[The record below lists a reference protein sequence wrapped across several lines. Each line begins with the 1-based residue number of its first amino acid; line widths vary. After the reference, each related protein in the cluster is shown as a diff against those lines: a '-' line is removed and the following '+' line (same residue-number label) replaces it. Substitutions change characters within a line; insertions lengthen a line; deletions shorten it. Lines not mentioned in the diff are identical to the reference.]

1 MSELLPLSQLRIWC
15 RMNDSWLSFK
25 TADKDRF
32 LINPSGYFIELPDG
46 SLTQISP
53 RVTFPVFENF
63 PSVPMEILLARPQY
77 GDDAK
82 FVSVPMVVPHE
93 VDPIKVDLETLRE
106 DPLAKLEFPE
116 KLDKMERYVL
126 IRALETGLVS
136 KTGFSKMVEM
146 RARYKTIG
154 SALIYGGIC
163 QWESLLG
170 YCLDTRPPSRLDPPS
185 LRTLIERR
193 EWELTGEILVALG
206 KINRTHLEY
215 ALKTKREGSQA
226 LGQILTAMGACKDE
240 DVERCLKIQNE
251 VKLPPGGEVA
261 LIGKLLVSQG
271 VIAEE
276 ELEDA
281 LRNQRIARQPLAK
294 ILVSMGACTQ
304 RDIDGYA
311 RSSGLTFQS
320 EIDDVSL
327 GNYLLK
333 TDTIT
338 KTHMEEALRI
348 QQRGRQ
354 VLGELLVSMGL
365 CSAQDI
371 ENVIQ
376 FQREVRETHRSGV
389 EKLGS
394 ILIHAGKVPPPKV
407 EEAVKLQGIGRQP
420 FGAILVALGACT
432 ADDIMAALDLQQ
444 KWRSR
449 ERPPGDRLGEVL
461 VKQGIISEKALEEPL
476 LEHMRD
482 EKPLGRI
489 LIDRNICTPEQII
502 EALIARDHNR
512 QYEFLEFIK
521 GATDSPGQGQ
531 QPRTETRGDEEQAPR
546 TEQKKGSIVDKLSTW
561 FSRPKGKP

>member
-1 MSELLPLSQLRIWC
+1 MSDLLPLCLLRIWS

-25 TADKDRF
+25 TVSKDRY

-53 RVTFPVFENF
+53 RVTFPVWELF
-63 PSVPMEILLARPQY
+63 PSVP
-77 GDDAK
+77 
-82 FVSVPMVVPHE
+82 
-93 VDPIKVDLETLRE
+93 LETLSIRTQYGPDARFVAVPMIVPRETEPVKIEIETLQE
-106 DPLAKLEFPE
+106 DPLTKLEFPE
-116 KLDKMERYVL
+116 TLSALERYVL
-126 IRALETGLVS
+126 FRALETGLVS

-146 RARYKTIG
+146 RSRFKTIG

-163 QWESLLG
+163 QWEMLLG

-193 EWELTGEILVALG
+193 EWELTGEILQALG
-206 KINRTHLEY
+206 KINRTQLEY
-215 ALKTKREGSQA
+215 ALKIKREGSQA
-226 LGQILTAMGACKDE
+226 LGQILTAMGACKQD
-240 DVERCLKIQNE
+240 DVERCLKIQQE
-251 VKLPPGGEVA
+251 VKQPAGGEVA

-294 ILVSMGACTQ
+294 ILVSMGACSQ
-304 RDIDGYA
+304 RDIDGFA
-311 RSSGLTFQS
+311 RVSGVSFQS
-320 EIDDVSL
+320 EIDDVGL

-333 TDTIT
+333 TETIT
-338 KTHMEEALRI
+338 KIHMEEALRI

-365 CSAQDI
+365 CSAADI

-432 ADDIMAALDLQQ
+432 ADDIIVALDVQA
-444 KWRSR
+444 KWRGR

-461 VKQGIISEKALEEPL
+461 VRQGVITEKELEEPL

-489 LIDRNICTPEQII
+489 LIDRNICLPEQIV
-502 EALIARDHNR
+502 EALIERDHKR
-512 QYEFLEFIK
+512 QYEFLEFVK
-521 GATDSPGQGQ
+521 GSTTSVSGGSSTD
-531 QPRTETRGDEEQAPR
+531 EQSAD
-546 TEQKKGSIVDKLSTW
+546 QKKGSIVDKLSSW

>member
-1 MSELLPLSQLRIWC
+1 
-15 RMNDSWLSFK
+15 MNDSWLSFK
-25 TADKDRF
+25 TVGKDRY

-53 RVTFPVFENF
+53 RVTFPVWDLF
-63 PSVPMEILLARPQY
+63 PSVPMETLSIRTQY
-77 GDDAK
+77 GPDAR
-82 FVSVPMVVPHE
+82 FVAVPMIVPRE
-93 VDPIKVDLETLRE
+93 TEPVKVDVETLRQ
-106 DPLAKLEFPE
+106 DPLTKLQFPE
-116 KLDKMERYVL
+116 GLGELEKYVL
-126 IRALETGLVS
+126 FRALEAGLVS

-146 RARYKTIG
+146 RSRYRTIG

-163 QWESLLG
+163 QWETLLG

-193 EWELTGEILVALG
+193 EWELIGEILQALG
-206 KINRTHLEY
+206 KINRTQLEY
-215 ALKTKREGSQA
+215 ALKIKREGSQA
-226 LGQILTAMGACKDE
+226 LGQILTAMGACQPL
-240 DVERCLKIQNE
+240 DVERCLKIQEE
-251 VKLPPGGEVA
+251 VKQPAGGEVA

-271 VIAEE
+271 VISEE
-276 ELEDA
+276 DLEDA
-281 LRNQRIARQPLAK
+281 LRNQRIARQPLSK
-294 ILVSMGACTQ
+294 ILVSMGACSQ
-304 RDIDGYA
+304 RDIDGFA
-311 RSSGLTFQS
+311 RVSGVSFQS

-333 TDTIT
+333 TETIT

-365 CSAQDI
+365 CSATDI

-432 ADDIMAALDLQQ
+432 ADDVIEALDIQA
-444 KWRSR
+444 KWRAR

-461 VKQGIISEKALEEPL
+461 VRQGVVSEEDLEGPL
-476 LEHMRD
+476 LEHMR
-482 EKPLGRI
+482 EERPLGRI
-489 LIDRNICTPEQII
+489 LIDRNICVPEQII
-502 EALIARDHNR
+502 EALIERDHDR
-512 QYEFLEFIK
+512 QYQFLEFVRNYTNTPSNRTGSDKIDE
-521 GATDSPGQGQ
+521 AHQEGQ
-531 QPRTETRGDEEQAPR
+531 R
-546 TEQKKGSIVDKLSTW
+546 KGSIVDKLSSW

>member
-1 MSELLPLSQLRIWC
+1 
-15 RMNDSWLSFK
+15 
-25 TADKDRF
+25 
-32 LINPSGYFIELPDG
+32 
-46 SLTQISP
+46 
-53 RVTFPVFENF
+53 
-63 PSVPMEILLARPQY
+63 
-77 GDDAK
+77 
-82 FVSVPMVVPHE
+82 
-93 VDPIKVDLETLRE
+93 
-106 DPLAKLEFPE
+106 
-116 KLDKMERYVL
+116 
-126 IRALETGLVS
+126 
-136 KTGFSKMVEM
+136 MVEM
-146 RARYKTIG
+146 RARFRTIG

-215 ALKTKREGSQA
+215 ALKIKRDGSQA
-226 LGQILTAMGACKDE
+226 LGQILTAMGACKE
-240 DVERCLKIQNE
+240 NDVERCLKIQSE
-251 VKLPPGGEVA
+251 VKQPAGSEVA

-271 VIAEE
+271 VISEE
-276 ELEDA
+276 DLEDA
-281 LRNQRIARQPLAK
+281 LRNQRIARQPLSK
-294 ILVSMGACTQ
+294 ILVSMGACQQ
-304 RDIDGYA
+304 RDIDGFA
-311 RSSGLTFQS
+311 RASGVSFQS

-338 KTHMEEALRI
+338 KTHLEEALRI

-407 EEAVKLQGIGRQP
+407 EEAVKLQSIGRQP

-432 ADDIMAALDLQQ
+432 ADDIMQALDIQQ
-444 KWRSR
+444 KWRGR
-449 ERPPGDRLGEVL
+449 QRPPGDRLGEVL
-461 VKQGIISEKALEEPL
+461 VQQGILSEQALEDPL

-502 EALIARDHNR
+502 EVLIERDYRR
-512 QYEFLEFIK
+512 QYEFLDFVRILANGEDPDQHPHSENS
-521 GATDSPGQGQ
+521 GERTDGRKP
-531 QPRTETRGDEEQAPR
+531 
-546 TEQKKGSIVDKLSTW
+546 SIVDKLSSW

>member
-1 MSELLPLSQLRIWC
+1 
-15 RMNDSWLSFK
+15 MNDSWLSFK
-25 TADKDRF
+25 TVTKDRY

-46 SLTQISP
+46 SLSQISP
-53 RVTFPVFENF
+53 RVTFPVTDRF
-63 PSVPMEILLARPQY
+63 PSVPLETLSVRTQY
-77 GDDAK
+77 GDDAR
-82 FVSVPMVVPHE
+82 FVAVPIVVPRE
-93 VDPIKVDLETLRE
+93 VEPSKVTIETLKE
-106 DPLAKLEFPE
+106 DPLNKLEFPE
-116 KLDKMERYVL
+116 KLDPLERYVL
-126 IRALETGLVS
+126 FRALETGLVS

-146 RARYKTIG
+146 RARFKTIG

-206 KINRTHLEY
+206 KINRTSLEY
-215 ALKTKREGSQA
+215 ALKIKRDGSQA
-226 LGQILTAMGACKDE
+226 LGQILTAMGACKEE
-240 DVERCLKIQNE
+240 DVDRCLKIQQE
-251 VKLPPGGEVA
+251 VKQPPGSEVA
-261 LIGKLLVSQG
+261 LIGKLLVNQG
-271 VIAEE
+271 IILEDD
-276 ELEDA
+276 LEDA

-294 ILVSMGACTQ
+294 ILVSMGACSQ
-304 RDIDGYA
+304 RDIDGFA
-311 RSSGLTFQS
+311 RATGVAFQS

-338 KTHMEEALRI
+338 KIHLEEALRI

-376 FQREVRETHRSGV
+376 FQREVRETYRSGV

-394 ILIHAGKVPPPKV
+394 ILIHQGKVPPPKV
-407 EEAVKLQGIGRQP
+407 DEAVKLQSIGRQP

-432 ADDIMAALDLQQ
+432 AEDVIQALDFQQ
-444 KWRSR
+444 KWRAR
-449 ERPPGDRLGEVL
+449 PRPPGDRLGEVL
-461 VKQGIISEKALEEPL
+461 VKEGIVTDQELEEPL

-489 LIDRNICTPEQII
+489 LIDRNICAPEQII
-502 EALIARDHNR
+502 EALIERDYKR
-512 QYEFLEFIK
+512 QCEFLNFVK
-521 GATDSPGQGQ
+521 LCTSGGLTDSGTAAEGQK
-531 QPRTETRGDEEQAPR
+531 GDA
-546 TEQKKGSIVDKLSTW
+546 KKGGSIVDKLSTW
-561 FSRPKGKP
+561 FSRPKGKQ

>member
-1 MSELLPLSQLRIWC
+1 
-15 RMNDSWLSFK
+15 MNDSWLSFK
-25 TADKDRF
+25 TVGKDRY

-53 RVTFPVFENF
+53 RVTFPVWDLF
-63 PSVPMEILLARPQY
+63 PSVPMETLSIRTQY
-77 GDDAK
+77 GPDAR
-82 FVSVPMVVPHE
+82 FVAVPMIVPRE
-93 VDPIKVDLETLRE
+93 TEPVKVDIETLKQ
-106 DPLAKLEFPE
+106 DPLTKLQFPDGLGELE
-116 KLDKMERYVL
+116 KYVL
-126 IRALETGLVS
+126 FRALEAGLVS
-136 KTGFSKMVEM
+136 KTGFSKIVEM
-146 RARYKTIG
+146 RSRYRTIG

-163 QWESLLG
+163 QWETLLG

-193 EWELTGEILVALG
+193 EWELTGEILQALG
-206 KINRTHLEY
+206 RINRTQLEY
-215 ALKTKREGSQA
+215 ALKIKREGSQA
-226 LGQILTAMGACKDE
+226 LGQILTAMGACQPN
-240 DVERCLKIQNE
+240 DVERCLKIQEE
-251 VKLPPGGEVA
+251 VKQPAGGEVA

-271 VIAEE
+271 VISEE
-276 ELEDA
+276 DLEDA

-294 ILVSMGACTQ
+294 ILVSMGACSQ
-304 RDIDGYA
+304 RDIEGFA
-311 RSSGLTFQS
+311 RVSGVSFQS

-333 TDTIT
+333 TETIT

-365 CSAQDI
+365 CSATDI

-432 ADDIMAALDLQQ
+432 ADDIIEALDIQA
-444 KWRSR
+444 KWRAR

-461 VKQGIISEKALEEPL
+461 VRQGVVSEEELEGPL
-476 LEHMRD
+476 LEHMR
-482 EKPLGRI
+482 EERPLGRI
-489 LIDRNICTPEQII
+489 LIDRNICVPEQII
-502 EALIARDHNR
+502 EALIERDHDR
-512 QYEFLEFIK
+512 QYQFLEFVRNYTSSPSSSK
-521 GATDSPGQGQ
+521 NSDGTGDDSHHEG
-531 QPRTETRGDEEQAPR
+531 R
-546 TEQKKGSIVDKLSTW
+546 KGSIVDKLSSW

>member
-1 MSELLPLSQLRIWC
+1 
-15 RMNDSWLSFK
+15 MNDSWLSFK
-25 TADKDRF
+25 TVTKDRY

-46 SLTQISP
+46 ALSQISP
-53 RVTFPVFENF
+53 RVTFPVTDRF
-63 PSVPMEILLARPQY
+63 PSVPLDSLSIRDQY
-77 GDDAK
+77 GEDAR
-82 FVSVPMVVPHE
+82 FVAVPIIVPRE
-93 VDPIKVDLETLRE
+93 MEPVKVTLEALRE
-106 DPLAKLEFPE
+106 DPLSKLAFPE
-116 KLDKMERYVL
+116 PLDDLERYVL
-126 IRALETGLVS
+126 FRALETGLVS
-136 KTGFSKMVEM
+136 KTGFTKMVEM

-193 EWELTGEILVALG
+193 EWELTGEILVSLG
-206 KINRTHLEY
+206 KINRTNLEY
-215 ALKTKREGSQA
+215 ALKIKRDGSQA
-226 LGQILTAMGACKDE
+226 LGQILTAMGACKED
-240 DVERCLKIQNE
+240 DVERCLKIQAE
-251 VKLPPGGEVA
+251 VKQTSGGEVA
-261 LIGKLLVSQG
+261 LIGKLLVGQG
-271 VIAEE
+271 IISED

-281 LRNQRIARQPLAK
+281 LRNQRIARQPLSK
-294 ILVSMGACTQ
+294 ILVSMGACAQ
-304 RDIDGYA
+304 RDIDGFA
-311 RSSGLTFQS
+311 KASGVAFQS

-333 TDTIT
+333 TETIT
-338 KTHMEEALRI
+338 KIHLEEALRI

-394 ILIHAGKVPPPKV
+394 ILIQQGKVPPPKV
-407 EEAVKLQGIGRQP
+407 DEAVKLQSIGRQP

-432 ADDIMAALDLQQ
+432 ADDIMQALDIQQ
-444 KWRSR
+444 RWRSR
-449 ERPPGDRLGEVL
+449 PRPPGDRLGEVL
-461 VKQGIISEKALEEPL
+461 VKQGIITEKALEDPL

-502 EALIARDHNR
+502 ESLIQRDQRR
-512 QYEFLEFIK
+512 QNEFLSFVK
-521 GATDSPGQGQ
+521 GVPVGQEGGA
-531 QPRTETRGDEEQAPR
+531 EDG
-546 TEQKKGSIVDKLSTW
+546 KKGDGKKSSIADKLQSW

>member
-1 MSELLPLSQLRIWC
+1 
-15 RMNDSWLSFK
+15 MNDSWVSFK
-25 TADKDRF
+25 TVGKDRY

-53 RVTFPVFENF
+53 RVTFPVWERF
-63 PSVPMEILLARPQY
+63 PSVPIETLSIRSQY
-77 GDDAK
+77 GEDAK
-82 FVSVPMVVPHE
+82 FVAVPMVVQREAEP
-93 VDPIKVDLETLRE
+93 VKVEIEALKE
-106 DPLAKLEFPE
+106 DPLNKLVFPE
-116 KLDKMERYVL
+116 ELNEMERYVL
-126 IRALETGLVS
+126 FRALETGLVS

-146 RARYKTIG
+146 RARFKTIG

-206 KINRTHLEY
+206 KINRTQLEY
-215 ALKTKREGSQA
+215 ALKIKREGSQA
-226 LGQILTAMGACKDE
+226 LGQILTAMGACKQD

-251 VKLPPGGEVA
+251 VKQPPGGEVA

-271 VIAEE
+271 IIAEE

-294 ILVSMGACTQ
+294 ILVSMGACSQ
-304 RDIDGYA
+304 RDIDGFA
-311 RSSGLTFQS
+311 RASGLTFQS
-320 EIDDVSL
+320 EIDDVAL

-338 KTHMEEALRI
+338 KIHMEEALRI

-365 CSAQDI
+365 CSAADI

-432 ADDIMAALDLQQ
+432 ADDVMEALDIQR
-444 KWRSR
+444 KWRER
-449 ERPPGDRLGEVL
+449 PRPPGDRLGEVL
-461 VKQGIISEKALEEPL
+461 VKQEIISEEELEDPL

-502 EALIARDHNR
+502 DALIERDHKR
-512 QYEFLEFIK
+512 QYEFLEFVK
-521 GATDSPGQGQ
+521 ACVSGTEGELDADNSQHQTD
-531 QPRTETRGDEEQAPR
+531 QAN
-546 TEQKKGSIVDKLSTW
+546 KKVSIVDKLSTW